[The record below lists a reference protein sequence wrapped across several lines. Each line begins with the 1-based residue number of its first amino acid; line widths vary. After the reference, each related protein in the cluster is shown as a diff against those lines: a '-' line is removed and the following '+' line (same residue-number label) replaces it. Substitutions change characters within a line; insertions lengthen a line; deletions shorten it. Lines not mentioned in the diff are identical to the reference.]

1 MKTYIGTKQVK
12 AEPMDELAAVEKGYA
27 RKNEDNHEWRQ
38 GYHVQYANPDGST
51 YDSWSPKDV
60 FERSYNVCDE
70 EQIAMVCFPLT
81 NRSINK
87 AVSLLTIGGADDKI
101 LEEVAAKMEDLKKK
115 GFAIVPSKIYNTGDE
130 GQQFEM
136 MVPLLALGISLQVCA
151 NPNAGLTCSTNSVGE
166 VSDATP
172 SSVASTSPIWSLLR
186 STHKYHGSAVSS
198 TSMFNSSSHEQQY
211 NPCL

>member
-38 GYHVQYANPDGST
+38 GYHVQYTNPDGST

-70 EQIAMVCFPLT
+70 GQIAMVCFPLT

-87 AVSLLTIGGADDKI
+87 AVSLLTIGGADDKT
-101 LEEVAAKMEDLKKK
+101 LEEVAAKMENLKKK
-115 GFAIVPSKIYNTGDE
+115 GFAIVPSKIYNEGEE

-136 MVPLLALGISLQVCA
+136 MVPLLALGISL
-151 NPNAGLTCSTNSVGE
+151 
-166 VSDATP
+166 
-172 SSVASTSPIWSLLR
+172 
-186 STHKYHGSAVSS
+186 
-198 TSMFNSSSHEQQY
+198 
-211 NPCL
+211 